1 MDTLIQAI
9 FDNVKNQQTTGEVAN
24 YIPQLANVN
33 PELFGLSFCDVNGKI
48 LNIGDY
54 KNEFSIQ
61 SCSKPLNYCLARTII
76 KEENTLSDNEVYPSD
91 IHEHVGYEP
100 SGRSFNEF
108 VLNKDSKPHNPLINA
123 GAIMVCSL
131 LHPDCEP
138 SERFDHV
145 KNFYESMSGRI
156 GKIGF
161 DNSIFLSEKLHA
173 DRNISLAYYMRENGS
188 FLNKPTPSEL
198 NDILDLYFQCCS
210 ITVNCEIA
218 SVMAATLANA
228 GKCPISGEEVID
240 TDIVKD
246 CLSLMF
252 SCGMY
257 DFSGQFSFQIG
268 LPAKSGVSGCLMM
281 VIPGVGG
288 FCIWSPRLDSM
299 GNSVKGVQ
307 FCQQFALQ
315 THNRYHIFKSDQK
328 ESSLDN
334 SNVLLQ
340 HLITSAA
347 NGDLNML
354 QTILLKINDVNQK
367 DYDGRTAL
375 HLAAAEGHHDI
386 VSILIEHGADKNVKD
401 RWGNTPLSEA
411 MKIDSE
417 KHKKIQTIL
426 NNVMSTS
433 E

>member
-1 MDTLIQAI
+1 MESIIQNI
-9 FDNVKNQQTTGEVAN
+9 FENVSKLKSEGNVAS

-33 PELFGLSFCDVNGKI
+33 PDLFGLSFCDIHGKI
-48 LNIGDY
+48 YKFGDY

-61 SCSKPLNYCLARTII
+61 SCSKPLNYCLARTLV
-76 KEENTLSDNEVYPSD
+76 ENKNEDDYYPDNV
-91 IHEHVGYEP
+91 HEHVGYEP

-108 VLNKDSKPHNPLINA
+108 VLNNDSKPHNPLINA

-131 LHPDCEP
+131 LHPEGEP
-138 SERFDHV
+138 AQRFDHV

-173 DRNISLAYYMRENGS
+173 DRNISLAYYMRENDA
-188 FLNKPTPSEL
+188 FFDKPTPSEL

-210 ITVNCEIA
+210 ITVNCEIG

-228 GKCPISGEEVID
+228 GKCPISGEDVVD
-240 TDIVKD
+240 SNIVKD

-257 DFSGQFSFQIG
+257 DFSGQFSFEIG

-281 VIPGVGG
+281 VIANVGG

-299 GNSVKGVQ
+299 GNSVNGVK
-307 FCQQFALQ
+307 FCEQFAEKTKNQ
-315 THNRYHIFKSDQK
+315 YHIF
-328 ESSLDN
+328 N
-334 SNVLLQ
+334 SKQNETECIDDSHVLLQ
-340 HLITSAA
+340 HFITAAA
-347 NGDLNML
+347 NGNVENFQKL
-354 QTILLKINDVNQK
+354 ISKIKNVNEK

-375 HLAAAEGHHDI
+375 HLAAAEGHVKI
-386 VSILIEHGADKNVKD
+386 VDLLLKHNANTKAKD
-401 RWGNTPLSEA
+401 RWGNTPFSEA
-411 MKIDSE
+411 SKFDSE
-417 KHKKIQTIL
+417 NYVKIKEML
-426 NNVMSTS
+426 SHS
-433 E
+433 S